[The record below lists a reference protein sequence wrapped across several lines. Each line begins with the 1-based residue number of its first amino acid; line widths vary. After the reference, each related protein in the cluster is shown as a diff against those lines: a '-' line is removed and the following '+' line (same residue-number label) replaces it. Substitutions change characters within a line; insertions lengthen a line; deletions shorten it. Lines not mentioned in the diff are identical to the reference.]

1 MSFLVWM
8 LHQKWLT
15 QKTKTI
21 YKTKV
26 NSENKTSNKESISG
40 KNLKSVNT
48 SIKML
53 MDHFVEN
60 KVLVKSFMNYSKYRF
75 CYM

>member
-1 MSFLVWM
+1 M
-8 LHQKWLT
+8 

-53 MDHFVEN
+53 IDHFVEN

>member
-1 MSFLVWM
+1 M
-8 LHQKWLT
+8 